1 MTETLGRRKVR
12 ERRASKALMSK
23 TFFSIEVRKREDDET
38 NPDVQS
44 TSVLFLIVQAA
55 VIPTSVFPAPQGK
68 TMIPDLARLIIES
81 GKDPKPS
88 VFSPNEQMARWKEER
103 ANERRSL
110 PVSEHLGKR
119 LLLIGSDDGNGL
131 EVDLEVGVDVVVP
144 EVVLFED
151 GELDVFA
158 AFLDDLWKGRGDRR
172 TERHR

>member
-1 MTETLGRRKVR
+1 
-12 ERRASKALMSK
+12 MSK

-88 VFSPNEQMARWKEER
+88 VFSPNEQMAR
-103 ANERRSL
+103 
-110 PVSEHLGKR
+110 
-119 LLLIGSDDGNGL
+119 
-131 EVDLEVGVDVVVP
+131 
-144 EVVLFED
+144 
-151 GELDVFA
+151 
-158 AFLDDLWKGRGDRR
+158 
-172 TERHR
+172 